1 MGQRT
6 DRLWWL
12 AVALMVSALACGDST
27 TTPTTVSTLSGDWGI
42 FEITTTSCPSSLP
55 FGYSVAPRGEDAPA
69 SRRTEMSLT
78 ASCSSS
84 TAPRGRCTERSP
96 TATSSRCG

>member
-12 AVALMVSALACGDST
+12 AVALMVSACLRRQYDNA
-27 TTPTTVSTLSGDWGI
+27 TTVSTLSGDWGI
-42 FEITTTSCPSSLP
+42 SRSRQPPARLAAVRLQCR
-55 FGYSVAPRGEDAPA
+55 APGRGRA
-69 SRRTEMSLT
+69 RVTQNGMSFDGQLLIFN
-78 ASCSSS
+78 S
-84 TAPRGRCTERSP
+84 PRGRCTERSP